1 MTHPQIIQ
9 GGMGVAI
16 SDWKLANA
24 VAKAGQLGVVSGTGV
39 AMIMIARLMDGD
51 PGKHVRRAL
60 AHFPIQELA
69 QRVIHKYYVA
79 EGLKERQPYKRLPMW
94 SLKPSLELV
103 QITVMANFVEVWLAK
118 EGHSNPV
125 GINLLE
131 KVQMPNMASLYGA
144 MLAGVNYVIMGAGV
158 PTQVS
163 PILDHLTRHE
173 DVSYR
178 LDVLDASS
186 DDDYSLRFSPTATF
200 PNIHECAGTLKR
212 PFFLPI
218 ISSVILAQALIKRAG
233 HIDGFVIETPIAGGH
248 NAPPRGQL
256 QLNEQGEPIYG
267 DRDVVDLSKMRALG
281 YPFWLAGGYG
291 TPDKFQQALDEG
303 AVGIQVGTAFAFC
316 NESGM
321 DGLIKQRVLH
331 GLKDHTLSVR
341 TDPVAS
347 PTGFPFKVVQ
357 VDGTLSDPKL
367 YNERVRLCDVG
378 YLRHLYKLP
387 DGSLGYRC
395 PAEPVDQYVAKGG
408 KVEDTVGRMCLCN
421 NLGAAAGFP
430 QQRRDGYVE
439 PALVTS
445 GDELIH
451 LDVLLEGDR
460 THYSAAD
467 VIDFLFKHV
476 KQAEILQPKTV

>member
-1 MTHPQIIQ
+1 
-9 GGMGVAI
+9 MGVAI
-16 SDWKLANA
+16 SNWQLANA
-24 VAKAGQLGVVSGTGV
+24 VSRTGQLGVISGTGV

-51 PGKHVRRAL
+51 AGGHMRRAL
-60 AHFPIQELA
+60 AHFPIPELA
-69 QRVIHKYYVA
+69 QRVIKKYYVPQA
-79 EGLKERQPYKRLPMW
+79 RQERLPYKRLPMW
-94 SLKPSLELV
+94 TLKPSLELV

-144 MLAGVNYVIMGAGV
+144 MLAGVDYVIMGAGV
-158 PTQVS
+158 PLQIS
-163 PILDHLTRHE
+163 PILEHLTHHE

-178 LDVLDASS
+178 LDVLDASP
-186 DDDYSLRFSPTATF
+186 DDDFSLTFSPTLSF
-200 PNIHECAGTLKR
+200 PKIAETVGDLKR

-233 HIDGFVIETPIAGGH
+233 HIDGFVIETSIAGGH

-267 DRDVVDLSKMRALG
+267 DRDVVDLAKIRALG

-291 TPDKFQQALDEG
+291 TPERFQDAIDEG
-303 AVGIQVGTAFAFC
+303 AAGIQVGTAFAFC
-316 NESGM
+316 DESGM
-321 DGLIKQRVLH
+321 AAAEKQRVLA
-331 GLKDHTLSVR
+331 GVKNHTIRVR

-357 VDGTLSDPKL
+357 VEGTLSDPEL
-367 YNERVRLCDVG
+367 YESRVRLCDVG
-378 YLRHLYKLP
+378 YLRHLYKTP
-387 DGSLGYRC
+387 EGTLGYRC
-395 PAEPVDQYVAKGG
+395 PAEPIDQYMNKAGALN
-408 KVEDTVGRMCLCN
+408 DTVGRMCLCN

-430 QQRRDGYVE
+430 QQRSDGYIE

-445 GDELIH
+445 GDELVH
-451 LDVLLEGDR
+451 LDVLLPDSK
-460 THYSAAD
+460 THYSAAN
-467 VIDFLFKHV
+467 VIDFLLTLF
-476 KQAEILQPKTV
+476 

>member
-1 MTHPQIIQ
+1 MKHPQIIQ

-16 SDWKLANA
+16 SNWQLANA
-24 VAKAGQLGVVSGTGV
+24 VSKAGQLGVVSGTGI
-39 AMIMIARLMDGD
+39 AMIMLARLMDGD
-51 PGKHVRRAL
+51 PGKHMRRAL
-60 AHFPIQELA
+60 AHFPIPELA

-118 EGHSNPV
+118 DGHSNPV

-144 MLAGVNYVIMGAGV
+144 MLAGVDYVIMGAGV
-158 PTQVS
+158 PIQI
-163 PILDHLTRHE
+163 PAILDHLTRHE
-173 DVSYR
+173 EVRYR
-178 LDVLDASS
+178 LDVIDATN
-186 DDDYSLRFSPTATF
+186 DDDYSLTFSPTSIL
-200 PNIHECAGTLKR
+200 PNIIGRQGNLKR
-212 PFFLPI
+212 PYFLPI

-233 HIDGFVIETPIAGGH
+233 HVDGFIIETPIAGGH

-267 DRDVVDLSKMRALG
+267 ERDVVDLAKMRTLG
-281 YPFWLAGGYG
+281 YAFWLAGGYG
-291 TPDKFQQALDEG
+291 APDKFQAALDEG

-321 DGLIKQRVLH
+321 DGLIKQRVLT
-331 GLKDHTLSVR
+331 GLKNHTLHVR

-357 VDGTLSDPKL
+357 VDGTLSDNDL
-367 YNERVRLCDVG
+367 YTQRIRLCDVG

-387 DGSLGYRC
+387 DGTLGYRC
-395 PAEPVDQYVAKGG
+395 PAEPIDQYVKKGG
-408 KVEDTVGRMCLCN
+408 AVEDTVGRMCLCN

-445 GDELIH
+445 GDELVN
-451 LDVLLEGDR
+451 LDVLLPGET
-460 THYSAAD
+460 THYSAND
-467 VIDFLFKHV
+467 VIQFL
-476 KQAEILQPKTV
+476 LN